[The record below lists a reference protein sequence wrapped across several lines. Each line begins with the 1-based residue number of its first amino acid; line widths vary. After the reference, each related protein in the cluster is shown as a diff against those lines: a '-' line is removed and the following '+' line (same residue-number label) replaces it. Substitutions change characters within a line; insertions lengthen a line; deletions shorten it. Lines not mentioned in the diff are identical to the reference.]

1 MELASAWEEGFRL
14 RGICPHC
21 QRDSAFESVTKTFIE
36 SHDVAVVGTRLVG
49 ALRCVACN
57 DYILGILKLVP
68 SADYRGFT
76 PAYECHYP
84 LGKASQIENEGIPE
98 NTLADFNEAL
108 RCKSVD
114 AYNATAEMCRRA
126 VQASCLSLGAD
137 PKLKLQKQIDWL
149 AEKGKVIAS
158 LQEMAHKVR
167 LGGNLGAH
175 PPDDPSEESPLGPEE
190 AEAVL
195 AFTWEYL
202 KAIYVTPS
210 ELAKFDFSRSA
221 SKKLK
226 P

>member
-1 MELASAWEEGFRL
+1 
-14 RGICPHC
+14 
-21 QRDSAFESVTKTFIE
+21 
-36 SHDVAVVGTRLVG
+36 
-49 ALRCVACN
+49 
-57 DYILGILKLVP
+57 
-68 SADYRGFT
+68 
-76 PAYECHYP
+76 
-84 LGKASQIENEGIPE
+84 
-98 NTLADFNEAL
+98 
-108 RCKSVD
+108 
-114 AYNATAEMCRRA
+114 
-126 VQASCLSLGAD
+126 
-137 PKLKLQKQIDWL
+137 LQKQIDWL